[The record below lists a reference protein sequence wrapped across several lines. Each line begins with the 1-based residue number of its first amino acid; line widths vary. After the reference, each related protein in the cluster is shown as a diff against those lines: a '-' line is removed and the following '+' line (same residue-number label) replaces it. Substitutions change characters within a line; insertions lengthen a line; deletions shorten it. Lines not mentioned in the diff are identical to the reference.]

1 MLNYINLER
10 VRCASEGEVFHY

>member
-10 VRCASEGEVFHY
+10 IRCASEGEVFYH